1 MDRLIRHFND
11 KIHRQC
17 FGFRVS
23 ISPTLIPIM
32 LKHERPKSL
41 WTKRVCDGNQYGGHK
56 LGVGAIIL
64 VCRMLIKVMR
74 IIRMVPM
81 MVTRVLKIQA
91 TMTVATSIT
100 SDDVFRCF
108 YPGRHPETSR
118 KQKTQDNYRQT
129 IRYLNNSAIYLL
141 VLSLFLRGDLG
152 GFAGPC

>member
-1 MDRLIRHFND
+1 MVPVGVQYHAPVLPRAPPGTGTSLGAPLSPHFSD
-11 KIHRQC
+11 QIHRQC
-17 FGFRVS
+17 FGFRVI
-23 ISPTLIPIM
+23 ISPTLISFM
-32 LKHERPKSL
+32 LKHKRPKSL
-41 WTKRVCDGNQYGGHK
+41 WTKQVCDGNQYGGNK

-100 SDDVFRCF
+100 SDDVFRRF

-118 KQKTQDNYRQT
+118 KHKER
-129 IRYLNNSAIYLL
+129 RKL
-141 VLSLFLRGDLG
+141 
-152 GFAGPC
+152 

>member
-1 MDRLIRHFND
+1 MIRHFND
-11 KIHRQC
+11 KIHRQR

-23 ISPTLIPIM
+23 ISPTLISFM

-41 WTKRVCDGNQYGGHK
+41 WTKQVCDGNQYGGNK
-56 LGVGAIIL
+56 FGVGAIIL

-81 MVTRVLKIQA
+81 MVTRVLEIQA

-100 SDDVFRCF
+100 SDDVFRSF

-118 KQKTQDNYRQT
+118 KQRKRMKIIDKQLDILKTPQFT
-129 IRYLNNSAIYLL
+129 H
-141 VLSLFLRGDLG
+141 
-152 GFAGPC
+152 

>member
-1 MDRLIRHFND
+1 MTRHFND

-23 ISPTLIPIM
+23 ISPTLVSFM

-41 WTKRVCDGNQYGGHK
+41 WTKQACDGNQYGGHK

-100 SDDVFRCF
+100 SDDVFLCF

-118 KQKTQDNYRQT
+118 KQRKRRKNINKQLDILKTPQFTQW
-129 IRYLNNSAIYLL
+129 
-141 VLSLFLRGDLG
+141 F
-152 GFAGPC
+152 

>member
-1 MDRLIRHFND
+1 MIRHFND
-11 KIHRQC
+11 KFHRQR

-23 ISPTLIPIM
+23 LSPTLISFM
-32 LKHERPKSL
+32 LMHERPKSL
-41 WTKRVCDGNQYGGHK
+41 WTKQVCDGNQYGGNK

-81 MVTRVLKIQA
+81 MVTRVLEIQA

-108 YPGRHPETSR
+108 CPGRHPETSR
-118 KQKTQDNYRQT
+118 KHGKRMKIIDKQLDILK
-129 IRYLNNSAIYLL
+129 NSAIYPL
-141 VLSLFLRGDLG
+141 VLSLFV
-152 GFAGPC
+152 